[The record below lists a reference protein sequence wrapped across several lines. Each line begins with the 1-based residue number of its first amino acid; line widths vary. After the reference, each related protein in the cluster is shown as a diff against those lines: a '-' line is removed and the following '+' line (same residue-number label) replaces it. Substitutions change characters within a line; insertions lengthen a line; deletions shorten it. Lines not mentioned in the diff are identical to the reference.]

1 MNQFFTLSTDKFV
14 PISYDNKHL
23 FNTYELVN
31 NFIRTRI
38 SASFKNILAKPILEN
53 HQVDWYSPFS
63 GLKETVEVAA
73 QRKYFAFKDELQQH
87 IANLSRSNDPNAHY
101 WVGLLQK
108 VFEQKNNILFTNGQ
122 DICVVWGW
130 AFDNYQ
136 IQRPEIDASQEKPQE
151 APMEEPPAVV
161 LPPQEAKPVEAPT
174 PEPLREEPPLPEEE
188 EEETPEEETPEE
200 EEEEEETPEEP
211 LAEIPWQEAPLAEA
225 PPQEQGKSFLEFL
238 KEFAATYWW
247 FLVLLLA
254 LISAVFFVQSF
265 IY

>member
-1 MNQFFTLSTDKFV
+1 MNQFFTLSTDEFV

-63 GLKETVEVAA
+63 GLDKTVEVAA
-73 QRKYFAFKDELQQH
+73 QRKYFAFKDELQEH

-161 LPPQEAKPVEAPT
+161 LPPQEAKPVEVPT
-174 PEPLREEPPLPEEE
+174 PEPLREEPPLPDR
-188 EEETPEEETPEE
+188 
-200 EEEEEETPEEP
+200 
-211 LAEIPWQEAPLAEA
+211 
-225 PPQEQGKSFLEFL
+225 KS
-238 KEFAATYWW
+238 
-247 FLVLLLA
+247 V
-254 LISAVFFVQSF
+254 V
-265 IY
+265 